1 MGMFSEI
8 HAMSEA
14 EGLDKVLMS
23 AIKNNNVDVLLFCKE
38 HIYPLYDNACG
49 ETFSNQPS
57 TNYKEI
63 EDYFKDF
70 TIIKPL

>member
-38 HIYPLYDNACG
+38 HIYFLRNKIQYLV
-49 ETFSNQPS
+49 
-57 TNYKEI
+57 K
-63 EDYFKDF
+63 
-70 TIIKPL
+70 